1 MASARTV
8 ILFAVAATIAMI
20 FLSPVVTAVND
31 STGTQSVTN
40 ESVTADVGSY
50 VELGG
55 FNVVDGSETV
65 YAPDNRDNGEFNVT
79 SEGADYEIN
88 NSDGSIKALSGSS
101 EIDDGDTLKVTYD
114 YEAAGQITTTVVG
127 FVPVM
132 IGAVVLFML
141 GQGVQREM

>member
-1 MASARTV
+1 MASVRTV
-8 ILFAVAATIAMI
+8 ILFAIAATIAMI

-40 ESVTADVGSY
+40 ETITADVGNA
-50 VELGG
+50 VDLAG
-55 FNVVDGSETV
+55 FNIVDGSVTV
-65 YAPDNRDNGEFNVT
+65 YEFNDT
-79 SEGADYEIN
+79 
-88 NSDGSIKALSGSS
+88 SGSFEVATEGTDYNIS
-101 EIDDGDTLKVTYD
+101 LEPGELTALASSDNIEDGEDVKVTYD
-114 YEAAGQITTTVVG
+114 YEAAGSITTTVVG